1 MHFLLE
7 QIYVVSKSLDSI
19 DQGDPKEKLAN
30 MDVEIIRF
38 ENWKNMVKPDET
50 VVQVKIKKNWN
61 VNWRSKAKETKRR

>member
-50 VVQVKIKKNWN
+50 VAQVKIKKNWN